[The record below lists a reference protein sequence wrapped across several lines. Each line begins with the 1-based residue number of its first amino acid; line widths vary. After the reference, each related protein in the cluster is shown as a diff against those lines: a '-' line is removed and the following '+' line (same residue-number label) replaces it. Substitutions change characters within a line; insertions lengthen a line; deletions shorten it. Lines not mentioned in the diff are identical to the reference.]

1 MQLADLLATTLSNIG
16 LLYIT
21 VSVYQMLRGAVILWN
36 TLFGVLFL
44 GKRLNRLHYTGLALA
59 VTGIVIVGAA
69 SVLSEHGGGSA
80 TPTPPAPSLAPGP
93 AAGPMPA
100 TWPGFSLRAALSP
113 QARTAALRAG
123 DPDAKSAQWVIVG
136 MGLIVASQF
145 VQAAGMTMEEFLL
158 RRYQLSSTQLVG
170 AEGGVGCLLM
180 LGVFLPVV
188 ALLPGSDVGGRYE
201 NSLDTAYMIFHSPL
215 IGGLLAI
222 DLLAIN
228 LFNAAGMR
236 ITSSLGAVFRSV
248 LEAVRTLNV
257 WLLDL
262 ALYYYFTNGRLGE
275 AWSREWS
282 WLQACGFVVLVTSA
296 LTYGRGN
303 ARATRDAA
311 VEAEAAAVAGA
322 QAAAEEGDAA
332 SPLSNTSP
340 VARTPPSLPPL
351 AQTLLGRSIPR
362 PPSGRGLVDG
372 SGSPLHPGS
381 GGGQPIPRVGSR
393 MSVSTSFVGSPM
405 VSSRYFTDNT

>member
-1 MQLADLLATTLSNIG
+1 VADLLATALSNVG

-44 GKRLNRLHYTGLALA
+44 GKRLNRLHYGGLALA
-59 VTGIVIVGAA
+59 VSGIVIVGAA
-69 SVLSEHGGGSA
+69 SLLSESAKSSGGVPSG
-80 TPTPPAPSLAPGP
+80 APAPGP
-93 AAGPMPA
+93 ADAEHHWA
-100 TWPGFSLRAALSP
+100 GFSLRAALSP
-113 QARTAALRAG
+113 QARTAALRDG
-123 DPDAKSAQWVIVG
+123 DPDASSARWVVVG

-145 VQAAGMTMEEFLL
+145 VQAAGMTLEEFLL
-158 RRYQLSSTQLVG
+158 RRYELSSTQLVG

-180 LGVFLPVV
+180 VGIVLPLV
-188 ALLPGSDVGGRYE
+188 ALLPGHDVDGQYE
-201 NSLDTAYMIFHSPL
+201 NSLDTAYMIAHSPL
-215 IGGLLAI
+215 IGGLLAV

-262 ALYYYFTNGRLGE
+262 ALFYYFTHGRLGE

-282 WLQACGFVVLVTSA
+282 WLQACGFVVLVGAA

-303 ARATRDAA
+303 ARAARDAA
-311 VEAEAAAVAGA
+311 AEAAEA
-322 QAAAEEGDAA
+322 QDAAAAEEGDAA
-332 SPLSNTSP
+332 SPLPPPTDS
-340 VARTPPSLPPL
+340 TPPAMPPL

-362 PPSGRGLVDG
+362 PPSGRQVGDG
-372 SGSPLHPGS
+372 GSPPAAGAA
-381 GGGQPIPRVGSR
+381 PIPHVGSR
-393 MSVSTSFVGSPM
+393 MSVSNSFVGSPM
-405 VSSRYFTDNT
+405 ASSRYFTDNT